1 MKRLLVISYY
11 FPPSGGPGVQR
22 VLKHIQYLPEFGWEP
37 IVLTVKDGDYPA
49 RDESLLKKIPEN
61 TQVIRVPFF
70 EPYRLYRKLTG
81 KPEGTPVDVNVIK
94 KEDQKVS
101 FKEKVAEFIR
111 ATFFIPDAR
120 IAWFFSAKKELKSLF
135 KALKIDGVYSSS
147 PPYTCSLIGHYVQK
161 EFGIPW
167 VAGFRDPWTNFIS
180 SPKRWFL
187 PANIDR
193 NMEHTV
199 FSKADAVECAW
210 KGIIKDAFNKFSD
223 LNINKFHHIPNGFDS
238 ADFPKVELQ
247 RNEKFTITYTGSM
260 YGRRNPKSF
269 IEAIEL
275 LLQKSLIKKEKI
287 KLRFVGR
294 FGNEVEEMF
303 QNTDFSNS
311 IEKIS
316 YCPHS
321 VSIKHL
327 LTSDALLLIVD
338 ESKES
343 EEIVPGKVY
352 EYLGVGKP
360 IIAIAP
366 QKSAIS
372 KLINETKAGEV
383 AHQTEIDKIA
393 DIILKFYVAWE
404 SMTQIVFPNQ
414 DLINSFERRNAA
426 KQLADI
432 LEELL
437 LIQEAKLQQKYILS
451 QI

>member
-37 IVLTVKDGDYPA
+37 IVFTVQDGDYPA

-81 KPEGTPVDVNVIK
+81 KPEGVPVDVNVIK
-94 KEDQKVS
+94 KEDQKIS
-101 FKEKVAEFIR
+101 LKEKIAEFIR

-120 IAWFFSAKKELKSLF
+120 IAWLFSAKKELKSLF
-135 KALKIDGVYSSS
+135 RALKIDAVYSSS

-187 PANIDR
+187 PASIDK

-210 KGIIKDAFNKFSD
+210 KGIIKDVFNKYSD
-223 LNINKFHHIPNGFDS
+223 LSIDKFHFVPNGFDS
-238 ADFPKVELQ
+238 ADFPKVDFQE
-247 RNEKFTITYTGSM
+247 NEKFTITYTGSM

-269 IEAIEL
+269 LEAVEL
-275 LLQKSLIKKEKI
+275 LLQKKLIEIEKV

-294 FGNEVEEMF
+294 FGAEVEEMF
-303 QNTDFSNS
+303 ENTTFQNS

-316 YCPHS
+316 YCHHS
-321 VSIKHL
+321 ESIKHL
-327 LTSDALLLIVD
+327 LSSDALLLIVD

-366 QKSAIS
+366 KKSAIS
-372 KLINETKAGEV
+372 KLINETKAGEI
-383 AHQTEIDKIA
+383 AHQTEIEKIA
-393 DIILKFYVAWE
+393 DIILKYYIAWKE
-404 SMTQIVFPNQ
+404 KKQVIFPNTE
-414 DLINSFERRNAA
+414 LINSFERRNAA
-426 KQLADI
+426 SQLADI

-437 LIQEAKLQQKYILS
+437 IIQEVKLQQKFILS
-451 QI
+451 EK

>member
-1 MKRLLVISYY
+1 M
-11 FPPSGGPGVQR
+11 
-22 VLKHIQYLPEFGWEP
+22 
-37 IVLTVKDGDYPA
+37 
-49 RDESLLKKIPEN
+49 
-61 TQVIRVPFF
+61 
-70 EPYRLYRKLTG
+70 
-81 KPEGTPVDVNVIK
+81 
-94 KEDQKVS
+94 
-101 FKEKVAEFIR
+101 
-111 ATFFIPDAR
+111 
-120 IAWFFSAKKELKSLF
+120 
-135 KALKIDGVYSSS
+135 KIDAVYSSS

-187 PANIDR
+187 PASIDR

-210 KGIIKDAFNKFSD
+210 KGIIKDAFNKYSD
-223 LNINKFHHIPNGFDS
+223 LSLDKFHYVPNGFDS
-238 ADFPKVELQ
+238 ADFPKVEFHG
-247 RNEKFTITYTGSM
+247 NEKFTITYTGSM

-269 IEAIEL
+269 LEAVEL
-275 LLQKSLIKKEKI
+275 LLQKKQINKEKI

-294 FGNEVEEMF
+294 FGAEVEEMF
-303 QNTDFSNS
+303 QSVTFPNS

-321 VSIKHL
+321 ESIRHL

-360 IIAIAP
+360 VIAIAP
-366 QKSAIS
+366 KKSAIA
-372 KLINETKAGEV
+372 KLINETKAGEI
-383 AHQTEIDKIA
+383 AHQTEIEKIA
-393 DIILKFYVAWE
+393 DIILKYFNAWKE
-404 SMTQIVFPNQ
+404 KTQVIFPNSE
-414 DLINSFERRNAA
+414 LINSFERRNAA
-426 KQLADI
+426 SQLADI

-437 LIQEAKLQQKYILS
+437 ILEEVKLQQKFILS
-451 QI
+451 EK